1 MVFRLTI
8 NRKSDE
14 VEHVVFSVGF
24 AVGFGLGNL
33 IVFHLKYEE
42 SVFVCRR
49 RSDFFQ
55 SGYFVLFYW
64 KVIKPL
70 NSIASGMDLLRE
82 QDFSSRLAPVGQA
95 EADRIVEMFN
105 RMMDQLKNERLR
117 LREQNHF
124 WTCSLMCRLWG

>member
-24 AVGFGLGNL
+24 AVGSGLGNL

-55 SGYFVLFYW
+55 SGYLVLF
-64 KVIKPL
+64 
-70 NSIASGMDLLRE
+70 LLE
-82 QDFSSRLAPVGQA
+82 GD
-95 EADRIVEMFN
+95 
-105 RMMDQLKNERLR
+105 
-117 LREQNHF
+117 
-124 WTCSLMCRLWG
+124 